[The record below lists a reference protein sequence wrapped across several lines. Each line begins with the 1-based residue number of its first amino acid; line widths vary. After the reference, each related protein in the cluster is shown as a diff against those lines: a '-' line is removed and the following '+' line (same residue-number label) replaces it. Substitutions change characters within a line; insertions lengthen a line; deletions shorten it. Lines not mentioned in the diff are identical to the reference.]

1 MNGRE
6 PVAGDRRLPLRYA
19 QRWLLLGRALIL
31 AVIVLSL
38 MPTTQTPELAHGDKL
53 GHLLAYGVLMFW
65 FAGLYRRGYWPRLA
79 IGFILLGVA
88 LEYLQG
94 LTGYRS
100 YDPLDMLANS
110 LGVAVGAGL
119 ALTPLAH
126 PIGWLD
132 HWLASHD

>member
-1 MNGRE
+1 M
-6 PVAGDRRLPLRYA
+6 PV
-19 QRWLLLGRALIL
+19 
-31 AVIVLSL
+31 
-38 MPTTQTPELAHGDKL
+38 MPAPELSHGDKL

-65 FAGLYRRGYWPRLA
+65 FAGLYHRRYWSRLA

-94 LTGYRS
+94 LTGYRTH
-100 YDPLDMLANS
+100 DPLDMLANS

-119 ALTPLAH
+119 ALVPLAH

-132 HWLASHD
+132 HWLALHD